1 MMQADQFFTSS
12 VADLEGKLYN
22 SVQPENSM
30 DPYEKI
36 RNSLLFL
43 LSQTGIV
50 LEGIQ
55 KMQNYTI
62 PDECKVLQDL
72 NTNNIH
78 SYLDKL
84 QYRLMDKASR
94 ILVTGDLNAGKS
106 TLCNT
111 ILRRHI
117 VPDDQ
122 EPCTATFV
130 EVVDSIEND
139 GVEQVHGIHDPSLYS
154 KDDSTTFQLLK
165 MEDLRKIVEKGNPAY
180 PLLKVYCTGSKYYFP
195 NKDRKVVIIQETR
208 CFTMGL

>member
-1 MMQADQFFTSS
+1 MNSGQLFTSFLS
-12 VADLEGKLYN
+12 QAAYTIER
-22 SVQPENSM
+22 ENSM
-30 DPYEKI
+30 DPYEKT

-43 LSQTGIV
+43 LSQTGNV
-50 LEGIQ
+50 LESIQ
-55 KMQNYTI
+55 KMPNYYI
-62 PDECKVLQDL
+62 PEECKVLKEL

-84 QYRLMDKASR
+84 QYRLMDKTSR

-130 EVVDSIEND
+130 EVVDSTEND
-139 GVEQVHGIHDPSLYS
+139 GLEQVHGIQDPSLYN
-154 KDDSTTFQLLK
+154 KEDSSTFNVLK

-180 PLLKVYCTGSKYYFP
+180 PLLKVYCT
-195 NKDRKVVIIQETR
+195 DRK
-208 CFTMGL
+208 